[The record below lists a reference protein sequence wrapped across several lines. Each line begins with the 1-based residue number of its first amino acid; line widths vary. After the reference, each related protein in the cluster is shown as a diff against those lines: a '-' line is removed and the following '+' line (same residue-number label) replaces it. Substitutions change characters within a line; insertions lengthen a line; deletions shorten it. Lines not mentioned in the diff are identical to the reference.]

1 MAPYFTNYWKI
12 WGKCKK
18 CVLHI
23 WHLQLESN
31 LKFYLSSSVLL
42 FWIIVVI
49 IITTTTN
56 IIIRMRECVWTNIYG
71 QIESVLTRQEPLC
84 PNPYA
89 ADSFPPE
96 KKWIAYI
103 CTSLFIHFIYIMCD
117 EVKNIYIHKCTS
129 EHWKKYTTSSLSV
142 VQNGLYCFAAVL
154 NEKPTIWQ
162 VPAVCESFA
171 KSVTRRQERGE
182 IQSWVTAWNMQAN
195 HEC

>member
-84 PNPYA
+84 PNPYT

-103 CTSLFIHFIYIMCD
+103 VLRTYIFINAPVNI
-117 EVKNIYIHKCTS
+117 EKNIPLLHSLLFKMVYIVLLPFWMTKPLYDRS
-129 EHWKKYTTSSLSV
+129 QPFVKVLLKVWQEDKKT
-142 VQNGLYCFAAVL
+142 
-154 NEKPTIWQ
+154 
-162 VPAVCESFA
+162 
-171 KSVTRRQERGE
+171 RGE